1 MKEKENKQGL
11 FQVVPKKNYY
21 PWIPQPLPGIMLSPL
36 ESPETK
42 RNISATDAPISASGS
57 ELSDQISYE
66 KSHPE
71 VGEEFPLLHQ

>member
-36 ESPETK
+36 ESPKTE
-42 RNISATDAPISASGS
+42 RNISATNVPISASSS
-57 ELSDQISYE
+57 ELSDKIS
-66 KSHPE
+66 
-71 VGEEFPLLHQ
+71 